1 MSIYMMMT
9 ITKRSIGRRLDAIY
23 ERNGLSATFGM
34 LAKGTANSEMLD
46 FLGMEV
52 TEKLVMMSVV
62 TDDMWK
68 TVKKDLEKEIQID
81 VPGTG
86 IAFLMPLSSIGG
98 KKVLQFLINGQ
109 KFEEEESVMKNTV
122 YELIVVIA
130 NHGHSEEIMDA
141 AREMGAGG
149 GTVIH
154 AKGTGLEKAEKFL
167 GVSIVNEKEIIFIVA
182 KSVDKNGIMKS
193 IMQKTGLQSE
203 AKSVVFSI
211 PVTDTAARNTI
222 IGNKNKTYSMLLG
235 RVSLI

>member
-23 ERNGLSATFGM
+23 ERNGLSATFGI

-211 PVTDTAARNTI
+211 PVTDTAGLRLQEI
-222 IGNKNKTYSMLLG
+222 Q
-235 RVSLI
+235 

>member
-1 MSIYMMMT
+1 
-9 ITKRSIGRRLDAIY
+9 
-23 ERNGLSATFGM
+23 
-34 LAKGTANSEMLD
+34 
-46 FLGMEV
+46 
-52 TEKLVMMSVV
+52 MMSVV

-211 PVTDTAARNTI
+211 PVTDTAGLRLQEI
-222 IGNKNKTYSMLLG
+222 Q
-235 RVSLI
+235 